1 MAAHTIEELSEI
13 ISRNSAKLS
22 VALKNQGVDSPTVN
36 DTETRPNFGSFD
48 LKATLE
54 LADAARELEALVMG
68 PPKMLTYM
76 AVIYHDVVSLG
87 ALLEFNIPALV
98 PFEGTVSISDLASKS
113 GLSEDKLTRFIR
125 YAATNFIFCE
135 PSPGVIGHTAASAHL
150 ARDPAFCNFLRWLT
164 VDLAAVQASIPATA
178 KEWPQ
183 SEKMNECAVN
193 FASGTDGNFWQW
205 MTRDSQRQMR
215 FHQAIAGFAGG
226 GSGLKGRSLDVEAY
240 PWVETLGPKA
250 MIVDVGGGSGYFSR
264 ALALAYPEFTITV
277 QDRATAFASSA
288 SQPDNPLNLQ
298 FQEHDF
304 FTPQPLRGA
313 DAYFLRHIL
322 HDWPRAEAVLIL
334 RALLP
339 ALKPGA
345 RVLISEHQMP
355 GGERGESLL
364 EEKMT
369 RQVDMQMMGVFN
381 SKERSAEEFAALFQ
395 EADEKL
401 KFRAKYQIPG
411 DKKSYI
417 FEAVWEGDA
426 QLSN

>member
-22 VALKNQGVDSPTVN
+22 ISLKNQGISSPTVN
-36 DTETRPNFGSFD
+36 DPETRPNFGSVD
-48 LKATLE
+48 LKASLE

-68 PPKMLTYM
+68 PQKMLTYM

-98 PFEGTVSISDLASKS
+98 PPEGT
-113 GLSEDKLTRFIR
+113 
-125 YAATNFIFCE
+125 
-135 PSPGVIGHTAASAHL
+135 PSPGIIGHTAASAHL

-164 VDLAAVQASIPATA
+164 VDLAAVQASLPATA
-178 KEWPQ
+178 RRWPQ
-183 SEKMNECAVN
+183 SERMNECAVN
-193 FASGTDGNFWQW
+193 FASGTNGNFWQW
-205 MTRDSQRQMR
+205 MTRDPQRQTR

-226 GSGLKGRSLDVEAY
+226 GSGLKGRSLDIEAY
-240 PWVETLGPKA
+240 PWAETLGSKA
-250 MIVDVGGGSGYFSR
+250 VIVDVGGGSGYFSR

-277 QDRATAFASSA
+277 QDRAAAFASSA

-345 RVLISEHQMP
+345 RVLVSEHLMP
-355 GGERGESLL
+355 GGERGGSLL

-381 SKERSAEEFAALFQ
+381 SKERTAEEFAALFQ

-417 FEAVWEGDA
+417 FEAVWEA
-426 QLSN
+426 ESQLLN